1 MGSTF
6 TPWLGLLAVGA
17 LWGGTNPFIKRGSKG
32 VQKVHSPNK
41 ITQII
46 LEIKYLFTQWQYI
59 LPFLLNQC
67 GSVVY
72 FLTLQQTDL
81 SLAVPIANA
90 LTFLFTALVGHLL
103 GEEKI
108 DKETLCGITLVVV
121 GISLCVYGKI

>member
-6 TPWLGLLAVGA
+6 SPWLSLLAVGA

-32 VQKVHSPNK
+32 VQK
-41 ITQII
+41 
-46 LEIKYLFTQWQYI
+46 WQYI